1 MITPVFQDWSAG
13 KYKVVSFHAKK
24 ARGLMARYAAVNQVR
39 KVEELKRFDSDGYEY
54 DASASSEQ
62 TWVFRR
68 DKN

>member
-1 MITPVFQDWSAG
+1 
-13 KYKVVSFHAKK
+13 
-24 ARGLMARYAAVNQVR
+24 MARYAAVNQVR